1 MSPLDM
7 SNLHCYQELR
17 NTIGNIPV
25 EWYNEYPH
33 IGYDLRGEKILKPA
47 TGDEVND
54 DDIMS
59 IIVGISIFLIW
70 FVIFILC

>member
-1 MSPLDM
+1 MSTRDM
-7 SNLHCYQELR
+7 SNLHFYQELR

-33 IGYDLRGEKILKPA
+33 IGYDLHGEKILKPA

-54 DDIMS
+54 IDHWS
-59 IIVGISIFLIW
+59 IIFFNLVCHFRL
-70 FVIFILC
+70 V